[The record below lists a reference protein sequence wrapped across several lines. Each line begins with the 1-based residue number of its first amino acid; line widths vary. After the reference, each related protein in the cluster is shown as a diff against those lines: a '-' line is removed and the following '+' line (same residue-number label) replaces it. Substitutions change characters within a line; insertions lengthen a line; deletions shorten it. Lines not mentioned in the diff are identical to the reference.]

1 MNLLNSLSPKHRIFV
16 EAYDG
21 DPIYA
26 ARIAGFTGSDNYIKQ
41 KGEDLL
47 KQPLIVEAIKERTKY
62 MTTLKN
68 AIATRE
74 ERQQLWTD
82 IMKNQDPHRKEEVDA
97 NGVPVPEGN
106 IPLPIRL
113 KASELLGKSEADFVD
128 KIDMTTNITLT
139 DMIKQSYLPDPEDTR
154 TLEDIEAE
162 YYKHKT
168 PIAPTSIDDII

>member
-1 MNLLNSLSPKHRIFV
+1 MKIISKLSPKQRIFV

-21 DPIYA
+21 DPIYS
-26 ARIAGFTGSDNYIKQ
+26 ARVAGYVGPDSYLKQ
-41 KGEDLL
+41 RGEELL
-47 KQPLIVEAIKERTKY
+47 SQPLIIEAIKERSKY
-62 MTTLKN
+62 MATVKN

-97 NGVPVPEGN
+97 NGIPVPEGN

-139 DMIKQSYLPDPEDTR
+139 DIIKQSYLPDPEDTR

-162 YYKHKT
+162 YYKHKESKT
-168 PIAPTSIDDII
+168 LSIDDLI